1 MQCCPG
7 QTQSREFCLCVG
19 VGWAR
24 ACRNVCVCVAV
35 KGQLMEVGSLLS
47 SCES

>member
-24 ACRNVCVCVAV
+24 ACRNVCVCVC
-35 KGQLMEVGSLLS
+35 GGEGTTYGSRFS
-47 SCES
+47 PFTV